1 MPPKPLRAC
10 TRQGCKAHSSDGSN
24 YCAAHKPKP
33 RSGWASYHKEVNGSS
48 RHKAG
53 YGSGWDKLR
62 AAVLNRDRHLC
73 VPCYKLGLFTMAT
86 AVDHI
91 QNKASGGTNDI
102 NNLQSICYSCHKR
115 KTQQEAI
122 GARKTRTCQPEPPA

>member
-1 MPPKPLRAC
+1 MPPRPRRAC
-10 TRQGCKAHSSDGSN
+10 VNPLCRHYSTDGGN
-24 YCAAHKPKP
+24 YCEEHKPKQ
-33 RSGWASYHKEVNGSS
+33 RSGWATYHKEVNGNS

-53 YGSGWDKLR
+53 YGAGWDKLR
-62 AAVLNRDRHLC
+62 EAVLNRDRHLC

-115 KTQQEAI
+115 KTQKES
-122 GARKTRTCQPEPPA
+122 RLKSTK